1 MAIMCDGHLAFEP
14 SLGNVIAAPVTNED
28 AHAVRFCE
36 DVVDERRFTLDSAM
50 AAHALVEQGGAAV
63 KVVIDVAA

>member
-1 MAIMCDGHLAFEP
+1 MLSGELRAHHGDILRQ
-14 SLGNVIAAPVTNED
+14 VTELVE
-28 AHAVRFCE
+28 AGRVKPI
-36 DVVDERRFTLDSAM
+36 VDERRFTLDSAM